1 MKPLQA
7 KTVQLLKSTSEAF
20 RTCWKRF
27 PATVCFLF
35 ALTAYLFYCTANEW
49 KGNEALQG
57 ALTYYFSTGALLS
70 LTLHLW
76 GEEVKSRR
84 LKLSVQS
91 IMHALLLADA
101 CYIYH
106 LVHTQTFFVEKGL
119 AHASLLLALTVALF
133 YLPFWREKDDV
144 ASNKFAQW
152 LISSFFITQFVGLLL
167 WGGISLLL
175 ASLEAFFGIPVS
187 YKCYAYIGYLC
198 CVLLAP
204 LLFLGLLPQGKRKH
218 DRTPSPSLF
227 RNKALR
233 YIFLPLT
240 VGYLAVLYAYIAR
253 ILFLWELPN
262 GWVSKLVTALMVLLI
277 AIEFGLYSVRL
288 KENRPFDQW
297 VARRL
302 PLFILPLLLL
312 MTVGIARRFG
322 DYGLTLNRLYLATLN
337 GWFYV
342 VCIGL
347 LAGKARRIHWIPL
360 SFAGLFLLTSAMP
373 VNYASLSHNYLLKAV
388 EDKMESAYPGTL
400 PMNDEQ
406 YLDWLKTLP
415 KEEALTLNSRLR
427 ELDDFYCDRN
437 IHRLVSKDI
446 RYWAAEEYIKEDTI
460 VMHKIGVEGEDGEKE
475 FIGSKDRQYS
485 YGSRLSKAVTPL
497 DISEGYARLVLYDN
511 AKDTLHMRAL
521 KSDTIAFALRTHD
534 DEASAETDE
543 TVPDADKAVS
553 NTGETVSNTSR
564 ASADTGEASADT
576 AYVSLQELR
585 KWDKLYNLPPQP
597 LRCNRVG
604 DKFMLT
610 YFFLDF
616 YTDDTTGE
624 QLIRLTFSGI
634 HLKK

>member
-7 KTVQLLKSTSEAF
+7 KTAQLLKSASEAF

-27 PATVCFLF
+27 PVTVCFLF
-35 ALTAYLFYCTANEW
+35 SLTVYLIYCTANEW
-49 KGNEALQG
+49 KGSEAMQG
-57 ALTYYFSTGALLS
+57 ALAYYFSTGALLS

-76 GEEVKSRR
+76 SEEVKSQR

-101 CYIYH
+101 AYIYH
-106 LVHTQTFFVEKGL
+106 LIHTQTFFAEKGL

-133 YLPFWREKDDV
+133 YLPFWREKSDV

-152 LISSFFITQFVGLLL
+152 LINSFFITQLVGLLL

-204 LLFLGLLPQGKRKH
+204 LLFLGLLPQGERKH
-218 DRTPSPSLF
+218 DRTPNPSSF
-227 RNKALR
+227 WNKALR

-240 VGYLAVLYAYIAR
+240 MGYLAVLYAYIAR

-277 AIEFGLYSVRL
+277 AIEFGLYSVRQ

-322 DYGLTLNRLYLATLN
+322 DYGLTLNRLYLVTLN

-347 LAGKARRIHWIPL
+347 LACKARRIHWIPL
-360 SFAGLFLLTSAMP
+360 SFAGLFILTSALP

-388 EDKMESAYPGTL
+388 EGKMKSDYPGTL

-415 KEEALTLNSRLR
+415 KEEALALNSRLR
-427 ELDDFYCDRN
+427 ELDDFYRDRN

-460 VMHKIGVEGEDGEKE
+460 VMHEIAVEGEDGEKE
-475 FIGSKDRQYS
+475 FIGSKDRYYS
-485 YGSRLSKAVTPL
+485 YGNRLSKTVNPL
-497 DISEGYARLVLYDN
+497 DISEGYTKLVLYDN
-511 AKDTLHMRAL
+511 AKDTIHLRAL
-521 KSDTIAFALRTHD
+521 KSDTLAFALRTHD
-534 DEASAETDE
+534 DEAAEKSDE
-543 TVPDADKAVS
+543 ASKA
-553 NTGETVSNTSR
+553 TGEATEE
-564 ASADTGEASADT
+564 TGEASADT
-576 AYVSLQELR
+576 AYVSLQDLR
-585 KWDKLYNLPPQP
+585 KWDKLYNLSPQP

-610 YFFLDF
+610 YFYLHS

-624 QLIRLTFSGI
+624 QFMRLTFSGM